1 MIDFQPITAKQRELY
16 TQYFWDGKERGA
28 EMSLVN
34 LFLWGDQRYT
44 ILDGQFVVFS
54 NFYGKCSYSY
64 PVGAGDKKA
73 VIDRLMEDAKER
85 GIPFTLMGLYEEEKA
100 VLEQLYPDVFEFASP
115 ESFYDY
121 VYLIDDLADLA
132 GKKYHRK
139 RNHFRRF
146 ASSYNYQARPIE
158 SGDIP
163 RLKTFVHQ
171 WYESRAE
178 EDVDFDMEMIAVGR
192 VFDEYDSLGMYGLL
206 LEVDGEIV
214 AFTMANR
221 FSPDTMDVNFEK
233 AKRLDGAYAAINCE
247 FANYIRREIPEIRYM
262 NREEDMGLEGLRK
275 AKENYFPHH
284 RVVKY
289 RARRKTGEL

>member
-54 NFYGKCSYSY
+54 NFYGKYSYSY
-64 PVGAGDKKA
+64 PVGAGDKKS

-85 GIPFTLMGLYEEEKA
+85 GIPFTLMGLYEEEKTM
-100 VLEQLYPDVFEFASP
+100 LEQLYPDVFEFASP
-115 ESFYDY
+115 EGFYDY
-121 VYLIDDLADLA
+121 VYLVDDLADLA

-158 SGDIP
+158 SGDFKKYAVVFADAGDHFVVHRIIGIEGDNVTLLGDGNIYGTETMSRSKVYGIVEANVSP
-163 RLKTFVHQ
+163 ATTFGMAGIGIRL
-171 WYESRAE
+171 
-178 EDVDFDMEMIAVGR
+178 
-192 VFDEYDSLGMYGLL
+192 
-206 LEVDGEIV
+206 
-214 AFTMANR
+214 
-221 FSPDTMDVNFEK
+221 
-233 AKRLDGAYAAINCE
+233 
-247 FANYIRREIPEIRYM
+247 
-262 NREEDMGLEGLRK
+262 
-275 AKENYFPHH
+275 
-284 RVVKY
+284 
-289 RARRKTGEL
+289 

>member
-1 MIDFQPITAKQRELY
+1 MINFQPITAKERELY
-16 TQYFWDGKERGA
+16 KQYFWDGKERGA

-34 LFLWGDQRYT
+34 LFLWGDQRYA

-54 NFYGKCSYSY
+54 NFYGKYSYSY

-73 VIDRLMEDAKER
+73 VIDRLMEDANQR
-85 GIPFTLMGLYEEEKA
+85 GIPFVLMGLYEEEKA
-100 VLEQLYPDVFEFASP
+100 MLEQLYPDDFEYASP

-121 VYLIDDLADLA
+121 VYSIDDLADLA

-146 ASSYNYQARPIE
+146 TSAYNYQARPIE
-158 SGDIP
+158 KADIP
-163 RLKTFVHQ
+163 RLKTFVQ
-171 WYESRAE
+171 EWYESR
-178 EDVDFDMEMIAVGR
+178 EDEVVDFAMEMIAVGR
-192 VFDEYDSLGMYGLL
+192 VFDEYNSLGMYGLL
-206 LEVDGEIV
+206 LEIDEEVV

-233 AKRLDGAYAAINCE
+233 AKRLDGAYAVINCE
-247 FANYIRREIPEIRYM
+247 FANYIRKEIPEIRYM

-289 RARRKTGEL
+289 RARRKNVEV